1 MFFSNLVGQHVG
13 ILCGEKQKLVIKY
26 VILWED
32 L

>member
-1 MFFSNLVGQHVG
+1 MFFSNLMGQHVG
-13 ILCGEKQKLVIKY
+13 ILWEDKQKLLIKY